1 MKNNNITQQRIGKI
15 AKYIDIRD
23 RAIMIDFIDTIRL
36 RRNNV
41 SAEIL
46 GRNLAEIMRIKID
59 LPNRILVRIFENIVE
74 TDTKQLRAG
83 KFRHFRINDLI
94 KNRGEVGI

>member
-59 LPNRILVRIFENIVE
+59 LPNRILVRIFESILE
-74 TDTKQLRAG
+74 TDIKQLKIG

-94 KNRGEVGI
+94 I